1 MLVLSRKIG
10 QSIVVGEEITVVI
23 NRISGN
29 RVSIAIEAPDHV
41 RIMRGELAVV
51 ETDGAGEPHAQ
62 FSFDESKS
70 PGSNAVA
77 AGCD

>member
-10 QSIVVGEEITVVI
+10 QSIVVGDGITVVV

-51 ETDGAGEPHAQ
+51 EMKDADQPNVQ
-62 FSFDESKS
+62 FPFDESKS

>member
-10 QSIVVGEEITVVI
+10 QSIVLGDEIVVVV

-41 RIMRGELAVV
+41 RIMRGELATF
-51 ETDGAGEPHAQ
+51 ETLDAGGPNVQ
-62 FSFDESKS
+62 FSFEESKS
-70 PGSNAVA
+70 PGSNALA
-77 AGCD
+77 AG